1 MLDGGYK
8 EGKAVVRVKTD
19 LSHPNPAVRDWPA
32 LRIINPKRYP
42 HPRVGSKY
50 RVWPLYN
57 FSAGVDDHLMGVTHI
72 IRGKEHLTNQV
83 RQEYMYKHFG
93 WHYPE
98 AIHYGRMKL
107 MGGLLSKSKIVEGV
121 RKGLF
126 SGWDDPRLA
135 TFIALKKRGILPET
149 IRRLIIEVGPKT
161 VDVTLSWDNLYAIN
175 RKLIDPVANRY
186 FFVAE
191 PRKVMVGNVSKGLIA
206 KLALHP
212 DYAERGSRIVQIKP
226 IDGEAAFWV
235 SGQDAGLLK
244 KGAIIRLMG
253 LFNILVESV
262 DKGVVE
268 AFYHSKG
275 HEEAKKLNAPL
286 IHWVPAETG
295 IPCEV
300 VMPDAS
306 VRRGIAEEACRNLKS
321 NDIVQFERFGFVR
334 VDKVDSILTCYFS
347 HR

>member
-1 MLDGGYK
+1 
-8 EGKAVVRVKTD
+8 
-19 LSHPNPAVRDWPA
+19 
-32 LRIINPKRYP
+32 
-42 HPRVGSKY
+42 
-50 RVWPLYN
+50 
-57 FSAGVDDHLMGVTHI
+57 
-72 IRGKEHLTNQV
+72 
-83 RQEYMYKHFG
+83 
-93 WHYPE
+93 
-98 AIHYGRMKL
+98 MKL